1 MAELAAE
8 ACWIAVAA
16 RLAAAAII
24 LFFLLIDS
32 TTSFID
38 ILPVIL
44 LPAGGGSNTG
54 KMLKEG
60 PKFKAAAAATALAGV
75 AAEVA
80 ELLLLLSLVV
90 VSLVV
95 AFVFKEA
102 AAAAEEFK
110 GGFELVT
117 RCKGKLLGLVVV
129 LAVLLDEGPPEET
142 MTDAATVD
150 CPPPSGREAP
160 DVTLLL
166 SEVAADDDGVDVD
179 FMMTVLVGAAVATLL
194 FTPVTLVTLTAAGV
208 GTVTAG
214 GGGVLD
220 FVSAVCLLLF

>member
-1 MAELAAE
+1 M
-8 ACWIAVAA
+8 CG
-16 RLAAAAII
+16 
-24 LFFLLIDS
+24 LIK
-32 TTSFID
+32 
-38 ILPVIL
+38 
-44 LPAGGGSNTG
+44 G
-54 KMLKEG
+54 
-60 PKFKAAAAATALAGV
+60 
-75 AAEVA
+75 
-80 ELLLLLSLVV
+80 VV

-142 MTDAATVD
+142 MTEAATED
-150 CPPPSGREAP
+150 CPPSSGREAP

-166 SEVAADDDGVDVD
+166 SEVAADDGVEVD

-208 GTVTAG
+208 GTATAG
-214 GGGVLD
+214 GVGVLD